1 MLSTLTKKLL
11 LLSLFSFSLLTGCS
25 SNNSSSISSGSTTTS
40 ENTSS
45 SYSTSNS
52 TFSSDSSSIDK
63 STLPTPDEVD
73 YETIKGAILSQVNS
87 LQTSTYKDNTTYEE
101 DNITTLNDGDVIS
114 SEGNYLLNG
123 NYLTGISI
131 NTSKDSVIHLFLN
144 NASINASNTSGI
156 IKSDKKITLII
167 TLIEGTTNEIT
178 STGEGNNVLQ
188 VKGNL
193 IINGK
198 GKLNVTTNDIDAT
211 GIKVSSNLY
220 IFSSTIVVQAS
231 KHGIASETFYMEEAN
246 LTINNLDSSKDG
258 IHVECDYDNKKG
270 TTYEFDYAV
279 GYAVIKDSTY
289 TCSVKGDGIQADTFI
304 DVINS
309 TLNIETI
316 GSFVSYSTENIETY
330 SLDTD
335 DFKYKLSNGTYTR
348 VGSDE
353 IRNPSSYYALTQSSK
368 GIKVGTTSYD
378 TDGDDEDDAEIT
390 TYNYGLIVDSSSIT
404 ISSTDDAVHTNNGNS
419 YMLDSTITIDTSD
432 DGITCDNV
440 NYIDGG
446 TININSSYEGLEGAY
461 IKIISGD
468 INIHSSDDGINA
480 ASDDSSITPY
490 ILIEDGNIN
499 IYNEGDGIDS
509 NGSTYINGGNIVVHG
524 PNNSGDSPLDAD
536 KGTYLNY
543 GNVFC
548 YTTSSMLENP
558 STLSKQYSISSSLGS
573 TYSSGAVIEIKDSS
587 STTLASVTT
596 AKQASRIIVSLQAF
610 EKGQTYSIYVN
621 GTKVKD
627 VTITSIVTS
636 DGSSN
641 PGQGG
646 QGGPGGNQGGPGG
659 R

>member
-1 MLSTLTKKLL
+1 MHSTLTKKLL

-25 SNNSSSISSGSTTTS
+25 SNTSSSTSSGSSSTS
-40 ENTSS
+40 GNTSTS
-45 SYSTSNS
+45 SSTSNS

-63 STLPTPDEVD
+63 STLPTPNEVD
-73 YETIKGAILSQVNS
+73 YETIKDSILTQVNS

-101 DNITTLNDGDVIS
+101 GNITSLNDGDVIS
-114 SEGNYLLNG
+114 SEGNYLLSG

-131 NTSKDSVIHLFLN
+131 TASKDSVIHLFLN
-144 NASINASNTSGI
+144 NVNITGNNTSGI

-167 TLIEGTTNEIT
+167 TLIDGTTNEINA
-178 STGEGNNVLQ
+178 TGEGNNVLQ
-188 VKGNL
+188 VKGDL
-193 IINGK
+193 IINGQ
-198 GKLNVTTNDIDAT
+198 GKLNVTTSDNDAT

-220 IFSSTIVVQAS
+220 IFSSTIVIQAS

-309 TLNIETI
+309 SLNIETI
-316 GSFVSYSTENIETY
+316 GTFVSYSTENIETY

-335 DFKYKLSNGTYTR
+335 DFKYQLSNGTYTR

-353 IRNPSSYYALTQSSK
+353 IRNPSSYYALTQSAK
-368 GIKVGTTSYD
+368 GIKVGTIDYD

-390 TYNYGLIVDSSSIT
+390 TYNYGLIIDSSNIT
-404 ISSTDDAVHTNNGNS
+404 ISSTDDALHTNNGNS

-432 DGITCDNV
+432 DGITCDNI

-446 TININSSYEGLEGAY
+446 TININSSYEGLEGSY
-461 IKIISGD
+461 IKIVSGD

-480 ASDDSSITPY
+480 ASDDETITPY
-490 ILIEDGNIN
+490 ILVEDGNIN

-524 PNNSGDSPLDAD
+524 PNNSGDSPLDSET
-536 KGTYLNY
+536 GTYLNY

-558 STLSKQYSISSSLGS
+558 STSSKQYSISSSLGS
-573 TYSSGAVIEIKDSS
+573 TYSSGAVIEVKNSS
-587 STTLASVTT
+587 SVTLASVTT
-596 AKQASRIIVSLQAF
+596 VKQASRIIVSLQAF
-610 EKGQTYSIYVN
+610 ENGQTYSIYVN

-627 VTITSIVTS
+627 VTINSIVTS
-636 DGSSN
+636 DSSSN
-641 PGQGG
+641 PGPGGHGGPGG
-646 QGGPGGNQGGPGG
+646 QGGPGG

>member
-1 MLSTLTKKLL
+1 MHSTLTKKLL

-40 ENTSS
+40 GNTSS

-73 YETIKGAILSQVNS
+73 YETIKGSILSQVNS
-87 LQTSTYKDNTTYEE
+87 LQTSTYKDNTTYEN

-131 NTSKDSVIHLFLN
+131 SASKDSVIHLFLN
-144 NASINASNTSGI
+144 NASINANNTSGI

-378 TDGDDEDDAEIT
+378 TDGDDEDDEEIT

-468 INIHSSDDGINA
+468 INIYSSDDGINA

-573 TYSSGAVIEIKDSS
+573 TYSSGAVIEVKDSS

-627 VTITSIVTS
+627 VTINSIVTS

-641 PGQGG
+641 SGQGG

>member
-1 MLSTLTKKLL
+1 MHSPLTKKLL

-73 YETIKGAILSQVNS
+73 YETIKGSILSQVNS

-131 NTSKDSVIHLFLN
+131 TASKDSVIHLFLN

-188 VKGNL
+188 VKGDL

-558 STLSKQYSISSSLGS
+558 STLSKQYSISCSLGS
-573 TYSSGAVIEIKDSS
+573 TYSSGAIIEVKDSS

-627 VTITSIVTS
+627 VTINSIVTS

-641 PGQGG
+641 SGQGG

>member
-1 MLSTLTKKLL
+1 MHSTLTKKLL

-25 SNNSSSISSGSTTTS
+25 SNTSSSTSSGSSSTS
-40 ENTSS
+40 GSTSTSS
-45 SYSTSNS
+45 STSNS
-52 TFSSDSSSIDK
+52 TFSSDTSSIDK
-63 STLPTPDEVD
+63 TTLPTPNEVD
-73 YETIKGAILSQVNS
+73 YETIKDSILNQVNS
-87 LQTSTYKDNTTYEE
+87 LNTSTYKDNTTYEE
-101 DNITTLNDGDVIS
+101 DNITSLNDGDVIS
-114 SEGNYLLNG
+114 SEGNYLLSG
-123 NYLTGISI
+123 DYLTGISI
-131 NTSKDSVIHLFLN
+131 TASKDSVIHLFLN
-144 NASINASNTSGI
+144 NVNINATNTSGI

-167 TLIEGTTNEIT
+167 TLIDGTTNEIS

-188 VKGNL
+188 VKGDL
-193 IINGK
+193 IINGQ
-198 GKLNVTTNDIDAT
+198 GTLNVTTSDADAT

-220 IFSSTIVVQAS
+220 IFSSIINIQSS

-246 LTINNLDSSKDG
+246 VTINNLDSSKDG

-279 GYAVIKDSTY
+279 GYAIIKDSTY

-316 GSFVSYSTENIETY
+316 GTFVSYSTENIETY
-330 SLDTD
+330 SLETD
-335 DFKYKLSNGTYTR
+335 DFKYQLSNGTYTR

-353 IRNPSSYYALTQSSK
+353 IRNPSSYYALTQSAK
-368 GIKVGTTSYD
+368 GIKVGTIDYD

-390 TYNYGLIVDSSSIT
+390 TFNYGLIIDSSSIT
-404 ISSTDDAVHTNNGNS
+404 ISSTDDSIHTNNGNS
-419 YMLDSTITIDTSD
+419 YMLDSTITLDTSD

-446 TININSSYEGLEGAY
+446 TININSSYEGLEGSY

-480 ASDDSSITPY
+480 ASDDETITPY
-490 ILIEDGNIN
+490 ILVEDGNIN

-509 NGSTYINGGNIVVHG
+509 NGSLYVNGGKIVVHG
-524 PNNSGDSPLDAD
+524 PNNSGDSPLDSET
-536 KGTYLNY
+536 GTYLNY

-558 STLSKQYSISSSLGS
+558 STSSKQYSISSSLGS
-573 TYSSGAVIEIKDSS
+573 TYSSGAVIEVKNSS
-587 STTLASVTT
+587 SVTLASVTT
-596 AKQASRIIVSLQAF
+596 VKQASRIIVSLQAF
-610 EKGQTYSIYVN
+610 ENGQTYSIYVN

-627 VTITSIVTS
+627 VTINSIVTS
-636 DGSSN
+636 DSSSN
-641 PGQGG
+641 PSQGG
-646 QGGPGGNQGGPGG
+646 QGGPGGQAGPGG